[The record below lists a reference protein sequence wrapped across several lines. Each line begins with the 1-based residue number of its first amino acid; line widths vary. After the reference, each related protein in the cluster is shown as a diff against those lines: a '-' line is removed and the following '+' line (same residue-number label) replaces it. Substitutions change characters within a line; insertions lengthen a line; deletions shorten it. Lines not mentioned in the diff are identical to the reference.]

1 MWGNVVGTTAHHPDP
16 VREGLIVPVAGR
28 SLSSQ
33 CLQEAQRTTSLK
45 GASSSGSCTV
55 WEHKRLVTSIQP
67 GWTLMGIFTPRLP
80 IPLTK
85 VDIGHASQFSFSH
98 CPLLFLS
105 LIFPWLTHRCQSQR
119 YFLIINN
126 LSAKLHLKICL
137 LWTQPA
143 PEECEGMGVVRKSWW
158 LHLEDKEEMS
168 WLPE

>member
-1 MWGNVVGTTAHHPDP
+1 MWGNVVGTTAHHPAP

-33 CLQEAQRTTSLK
+33 WLQEAQRTTSLK

-67 GWTLMGIFTPRLP
+67 DGHFHSTA
-80 IPLTK
+80 PLTK

-143 PEECEGMGVVRKSWW
+143 PEECEGMGMVRKSWW

-168 WLPE
+168 WVPE